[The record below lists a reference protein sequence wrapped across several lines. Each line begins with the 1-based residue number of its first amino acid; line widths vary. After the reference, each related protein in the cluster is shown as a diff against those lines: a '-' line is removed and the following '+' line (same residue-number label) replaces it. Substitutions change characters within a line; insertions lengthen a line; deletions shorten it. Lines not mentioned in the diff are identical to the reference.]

1 MTGCTMVRDD
11 AALHALQPEWDALWH
26 RVPGASPFQHP
37 GWLLPWWRQFGTGQP
52 RAACIHHAGGLAGI
66 LPLYVLDE
74 GAPRLLPIGAGTSDH
89 LDALLEPGVPVDAL
103 LHPLLAEGYP
113 CDLIEMP
120 PGAALLSL
128 SAPPGWRATWRDDSP
143 CPVLTLPGTVE
154 ALSEAI
160 PAHTLRKLRMNRN
173 RAERAGGASVETA
186 TADTLAPLLAELVRL
201 HQARWTDAGETGAFA
216 DPRVVAHLAEAVP
229 ALLAAGLLR
238 LQAVRLDGTVA
249 AATLALLAPGR
260 ILFYLS
266 GYDSA
271 RAFES
276 PGTLLL
282 GAMLEE
288 ALREGRREAD
298 FLRGGEAYKYAWGGA
313 DRRNRACRLERL

>member
-1 MTGCTMVRDD
+1 MTGCTLVRDD
-11 AALHALQPEWDALWH
+11 AALHALRPEWEALWR

-37 GWLLPWWRQFGTGQP
+37 DWLLPWWRQFGTGQP
-52 RAACIHHAGGLAGI
+52 RVGCLHEGERLTGV

-89 LDALLEPGVPVDAL
+89 LDALLEPGVPVSVL
-103 LHPLLAEGYP
+103 LHCLLDEGYP

-120 PGAALLSL
+120 PGAALLNL
-128 SAPPGWRATWRDDSP
+128 SAPADWRATWRDDSL
-143 CPVLTLPGTVE
+143 CPALALPPTIE
-154 ALSEAI
+154 ALGDAI
-160 PAHTLRKLRMNRN
+160 PVRTLRKLRMNRN
-173 RAERAGGASVETA
+173 RAERAGGAPIETA
-186 TADTLAPLLAELVRL
+186 TADTLAPLLSELIRL
-201 HQARWTDAGETGAFA
+201 HQARWTAAGEAGSFA
-216 DPRVVAHLAEAVP
+216 DPRVAAHLAESAP

-238 LQAVRLDGTVA
+238 LQAVRLEGEVA
-249 AATLALLAPGR
+249 ASVLALLAPGR

-266 GYDSA
+266 GYNAA

-288 ALREGRREAD
+288 AVREGRREAD
-298 FLRGGEAYKYAWGGA
+298 FLRGGEAYKYAWGGT